1 MIFIGATDSNNGITS
16 YHNEDDVEKFYEGN
30 SITVSNDGSIGNAFY
45 QKNIFTCSHSV
56 NILRPKIGNWN
67 EYSALFI
74 CTLIEKEKYR
84 WAYGRKWRPSRMPD
98 STIKIPI
105 TPNGT
110 PDWQWMEEYI
120 KGLSYSAS
128 V

>member
-16 YHNEDDVEKFYEGN
+16 YHDEDDVEKFYEGN

-45 QKNIFTCSHSV
+45 QENVFTCSHSV
-56 NILRPKIGNWN
+56 NILRPQIGNWN

-98 STIKIPI
+98 STIKLPI
-105 TPNGT
+105 TP
-110 PDWQWMEEYI
+110 
-120 KGLSYSAS
+120 S
-128 V
+128 